1 MSLPKRLSALCL
13 CLCLALGLSGCTPAV
28 FGRWVLERS
37 LRALSGAES
46 QSEPAQAEGELAG
59 REPYVDVASATS
71 ATVMVYLCGSD
82 LESRF
87 GCASADLDEMLLA
100 GLSERIHVVV
110 ETGGASTWHNGLIER
125 EDNQRY
131 CLREGKLVSLEQELG
146 SRDMTKPETLR
157 DFVRFCAEEY
167 PADRYILLLWD
178 HGGGAL
184 GGFGYDER
192 YPDSPAMDLAQ
203 LDQALEEA
211 GVRFDI
217 VGFDA
222 CLMATLETAFVLER
236 HADHMLASQME
247 EPGCGWYYTNWLT
260 ALSLNPAITSRTLGE
275 LVVDDFV
282 DRVQAREGEQGTLS
296 LVNLTRLSG
305 VLEALSGFVGG
316 AREALSDQQFAK
328 IAQAR
333 AKSSQTKRFEGEYDH
348 VDLHLLAENLS
359 QIPGAQALIQAVDA
373 VVLYQRST
381 QTTRDWNGLSI
392 YFPYAGPQ
400 EFPGMVELYGKIGF
414 AKDYVGFLS
423 AYMTIVAGGQAQ
435 QEYRLDDWF
444 DEELFDEYLP
454 YYQETAYAKEELELV
469 EKEGY
474 YALSLSDED
483 WDITTTIQVQVLF
496 DDGEGYVDLGSDN
509 LYELDPDGDLVVSF
523 DNTWLCLDGEVVCFY
538 FEEEDY
544 ASEQWYTYGY
554 VPALVNGEEAELIV
568 RWDWTN
574 EHGYVAGYRP
584 VYDGILAQRGLFQ
597 LEVGDAIEYLCEA
610 YDYQLNPT
618 GSFLWGEKTAF
629 DGELTVSY
637 EDIGLGECLVYY
649 CLTDIYGNQVW
660 TEPVI
665 FTD

>member
-1 MSLPKRLSALCL
+1 
-13 CLCLALGLSGCTPAV
+13 
-28 FGRWVLERS
+28 
-37 LRALSGAES
+37 
-46 QSEPAQAEGELAG
+46 
-59 REPYVDVASATS
+59 
-71 ATVMVYLCGSD
+71 MVYLCGSD

-146 SRDMTKPETLR
+146 SRDMTRPETLR

-282 DRVQAREGEQGTLS
+282 DRVQAREGEQGALS
-296 LVNLTRLSG
+296 LVDLTRLSG

-373 VVLYQRST
+373 VVLYHRST

-435 QEYRLDDWF
+435 QEYSLDDWF

-483 WDITTTIQVQVLF
+483 WDITTTVQVQVLF

-509 LYELDPDGDLVVSF
+509 LYELDPDGDNTRSSVPRWGGGLLLFRGGGLCQRAVVHIRLCARAGQRRGGGA
-523 DNTWLCLDGEVVCFY
+523 DRPLGLDQRAWLRGRLPAGVRRHPRP
-538 FEEEDY
+538 
-544 ASEQWYTYGY
+544 TGP
-554 VPALVNGEEAELIV
+554 VPAGGGRCHRIPV
-568 RWDWTN
+568 R
-574 EHGYVAGYRP
+574 G
-584 VYDGILAQRGLFQ
+584 
-597 LEVGDAIEYLCEA
+597 
-610 YDYQLNPT
+610 PT
-618 GSFLWGEKTAF
+618 TTSSTPRAASSGVKKTAF